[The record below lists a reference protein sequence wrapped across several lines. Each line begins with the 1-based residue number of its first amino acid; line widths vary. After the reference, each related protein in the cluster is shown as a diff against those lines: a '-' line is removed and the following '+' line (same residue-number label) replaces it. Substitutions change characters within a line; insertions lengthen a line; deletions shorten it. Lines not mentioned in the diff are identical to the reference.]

1 MILPRSSLNLGLC
14 LMLACPLAV
23 HAQDLSPGAAD
34 TAGMT
39 PVPLQLAAAIGIVKP
54 AQDAVPATPPV
65 PEPPAAEPPAA
76 VVAPEPAPE
85 VQQAQIPVEDA
96 DVGVEGATRTVTTKQ
111 VLIGAGIA
119 VLLGAVAGGGGGGSS
134 STPSH

>member
-54 AQDAVPATPPV
+54 AQDAAPV
-65 PEPPAAEPPAA
+65 PP
-76 VVAPEPAPE
+76 PE
-85 VQQAQIPVEDA
+85 VSAPPPSS
-96 DVGVEGATRTVTTKQ
+96 
-111 VLIGAGIA
+111 
-119 VLLGAVAGGGGGGSS
+119 LL
-134 STPSH
+134 PPW